1 MKKLVLNILIGVA
14 ISLSS
19 FSGVTYGNQTP
30 QSTNDTKPM
39 SEPIPSPTKNQL
51 KQINQ
56 GNWNALKEYFKIDA
70 PYLLVCCFKSEYERD
85 FKHPRT
91 KSGIVRQYCRVV
103 ASNDKNI
110 LACDIVVLPTQVEG
124 IIDLKYR
131 SPEGELLFILAPKS
145 IMKYSYEN
153 YHHLSTETLR
163 IPLQK
168 GEMTA
173 SACLYVKII
182 LNRLAGNL
190 KYM

>member
-1 MKKLVLNILIGVA
+1 MKKLLLNILVA
-14 ISLSS
+14 LGLSLSA
-19 FSGVTYGNQTP
+19 FSGVAYANQAAA
-30 QSTNDTKPM
+30 SSNDTKPM
-39 SEPIPSPTKNQL
+39 SEAIPSPTKNQL

-56 GNWNALKEYFKIDA
+56 GNWNVLKEYFEIDA

-91 KSGIVRQYCRVV
+91 KSGLVRQYCRVV
-103 ASNDKNI
+103 VSNDKNI
-110 LACDIVVLPTQVEG
+110 LAGDIVVLPTHVEG
-124 IIDLKYR
+124 KIDLKYR

-153 YHHLSTETLR
+153 YHYLSTETLS

-168 GEMTA
+168 GEITA
-173 SACLYVKII
+173 NECLNVKID